1 VSKRSK
7 NCSSTFEKERE
18 LGEKERERERG
29 ETRRV
34 VPFDRACK
42 IVCASVSTYEKVRE
56 KRRENERKRER
67 ERGNMCVSA
76 CASMIERELPTLLAN
91 IK

>member
-1 VSKRSK
+1 MSKRSK
-7 NCSSTFEKERE
+7 ICSSTFEKERE
-18 LGEKERERERG
+18 LGEKERERER
-29 ETRRV
+29 EVTRRV

-67 ERGNMCVSA
+67 EREREEICVSVHA
-76 CASMIERELPTLLAN
+76 LV
-91 IK
+91 